1 MKTHVTNRLVKQG
14 DLNHHGTLFAGRA
27 AEWFVETAFIAAA
40 TEVGDSSS
48 IVCLN
53 IHGLVFRN
61 PVHPGEIITIK
72 SQIAALGNTRLVVHG
87 EITVVNRDIQ
97 PIEGFITF
105 IHVDAEGK
113 KLPHGLKLDPAA
125 DDKEEQIRQKAAL
138 L

>member
-1 MKTHVTNRLVKQG
+1 MKTHITKRLIKQG

-40 TEVGDSSS
+40 AEVGDSSS
-48 IVCLN
+48 ILCLN

-72 SQIAALGNTRLVVHG
+72 SRIAAFGNTRIVVHG
-87 EITVVNRDIQ
+87 EITVVNRAIQ
-97 PIEGFITF
+97 PIEGFLTF
-105 IHVDAEGK
+105 IYVDGEGK
-113 KLPHGLKLDPAA
+113 KQSHGRKLDEAA
-125 DDKEEQIRQKAAL
+125 DREEEEIRQRAML